1 MQTAGRRRFSL
12 SAALWLATA
21 ALALA
26 AIVPSLTQYAVVGH
40 DVIYHSSR
48 IINIA
53 TEMRAGNP
61 FPLVYTY
68 ALDGL
73 GYGAPLFYCDL
84 FLYPFAALNA
94 MGLSIY
100 STFKLLQVALL
111 LANFLSIYRTAK
123 AIFGDRVQ
131 AQVTA
136 IAYTFSFY
144 ALLDIYYRAAIG
156 ECFAFVFLPVVYLGY
171 YRVVHGRE
179 DQWWL
184 MALGM
189 TAIALSHTLSIILGV
204 IFLLVM
210 MLFDAKFWI
219 RNFAKIRY
227 LAYAALL
234 CVGLACFFWL
244 PMLEQ
249 LAQLP
254 FRLNLDVGNEQN
266 RFTNQMFSPL
276 RLLASPLIAAVLKP
290 DDPLRQP
297 RLTSLFGYAALAIAL
312 FFVWRRGKGNRRPAR
327 LLAAMFVFVWL
338 SGRYSI
344 TQLLAETPLAAL
356 QFPWRI
362 LLDAALAMAL
372 FLGAS
377 WPSIRPGFWRGAA
390 AGALALCAAAA
401 IWVNF
406 PANQYSDM
414 VERAAEYDLSFEEF
428 NDLQMTC
435 NEVSDGQY
443 LPDDLEYELINAL
456 HAYRMPEFEAKASD
470 DAVQF
475 SLSRDERNRMIV
487 EFSGNESGATIDLPL
502 ILYVGYS
509 AEMDD
514 GTALEVSRGESG
526 MVRVSLGGAE
536 SGTFAVWY
544 EGTALQAVGRVVT
557 ALSAAAFA
565 AILVLQRRRA
575 RRPAAR

>member
-1 MQTAGRRRFSL
+1 
-12 SAALWLATA
+12 
-21 ALALA
+21 
-26 AIVPSLTQYAVVGH
+26 
-40 DVIYHSSR
+40 
-48 IINIA
+48 
-53 TEMRAGNP
+53 MRAGNP

-156 ECFAFVFLPVVYLGY
+156 ECFAFIFLPVVYLGY

-276 RLLASPLIAAVLKP
+276 APAGLAADRGRPQAGRSAAPAAPDEPVRQRGAGDRAVLRVAPRQGKP
-290 DDPLRQP
+290 PAGADVRGDVRVRLAVWPLFDHPAAGGDAAGGVAIP
-297 RLTSLFGYAALAIAL
+297 RGASC
-312 FFVWRRGKGNRRPAR
+312 
-327 LLAAMFVFVWL
+327 
-338 SGRYSI
+338 S
-344 TQLLAETPLAAL
+344 TP
-356 QFPWRI
+356 
-362 LLDAALAMAL
+362 ALAMAL

-390 AGALALCAAAA
+390 AGALALCAAAS

-428 NDLQMTC
+428 QRPSDDLQ
-435 NEVSDGQY
+435 
-443 LPDDLEYELINAL
+443 
-456 HAYRMPEFEAKASD
+456 
-470 DAVQF
+470 
-475 SLSRDERNRMIV
+475 
-487 EFSGNESGATIDLPL
+487 
-502 ILYVGYS
+502 
-509 AEMDD
+509 
-514 GTALEVSRGESG
+514 RG
-526 MVRVSLGGAE
+526 
-536 SGTFAVWY
+536 
-544 EGTALQAVGRVVT
+544 
-557 ALSAAAFA
+557 
-565 AILVLQRRRA
+565 QRRPIPA
-575 RRPAAR
+575 RRPRVRAHQRAARLPYAGI